1 MNPNQTT
8 GLEADQRLT
17 PEAMGQLSVIMKSA
31 KEATHSLTTAVRELD
46 AKERAISERLS
57 EIETAP
63 PTRKEFVSYAKA
75 CLTQQAVEWRRDLA
89 TAFAGGFA
97 GHQIT
102 PLEIA
107 VSRDA
112 VGVETL
118 KTSKPV
124 PLNLL
129 VGDPAKPGA
138 VFESSIGDNPVTG
151 RMMAGILADLIA
163 PRLEKILNEI
173 ELPFSDAPEI
183 PLADRAAQIARL
195 RGNLVELRRQRAEL
209 VGQIEEITADK
220 LESMKPDRL

>member
-1 MNPNQTT
+1 M
-8 GLEADQRLT
+8 
-17 PEAMGQLSVIMKSA
+17 
-31 KEATHSLTTAVRELD
+31 
-46 AKERAISERLS
+46 
-57 EIETAP
+57 
-63 PTRKEFVSYAKA
+63 
-75 CLTQQAVEWRRDLA
+75 
-89 TAFAGGFA
+89 
-97 GHQIT
+97 
-102 PLEIA
+102 
-107 VSRDA
+107 
-112 VGVETL
+112 
-118 KTSKPV
+118 

-138 VFESSIGDNPVTG
+138 VFESNIGDNPVTG

-173 ELPFSDAPEI
+173 ELPFVDAPEI